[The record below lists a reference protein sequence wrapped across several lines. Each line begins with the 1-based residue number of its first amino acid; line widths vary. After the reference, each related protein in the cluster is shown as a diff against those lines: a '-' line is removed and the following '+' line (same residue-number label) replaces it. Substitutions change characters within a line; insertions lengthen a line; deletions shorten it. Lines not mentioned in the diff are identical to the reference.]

1 MGLKTVHLY
10 FFAFFLVIGMHFFMH
25 NNGGATLS
33 LPFNMVNW
41 MYVAIIISLGLWQ
54 ISKSQCIRIFP
65 LQIWLI
71 VGFLI
76 LCIPFLNADDTWK
89 LQALPRFIAIASML
103 VLFFSL
109 SQFQYSRQ
117 QRDWILYLILFGVGV
132 EIVYGLV
139 QFFFLKEGNWFGYNY
154 IKNRPYGIF
163 QKDSVFSSFI
173 AVGMTLAIYLLQSLS
188 VMKKDYWR
196 FAICLFVLCAGSFLL
211 IQIQSRA
218 GIYGV
223 VFSSV
228 ILLPILFLKQK
239 KSGCM
244 VLLAL
249 ALGISV
255 GIFCFHQ
262 ARTVGSYELTS
273 SYRMMYWQH
282 VLSMIPQAPWLGH
295 GYGGF
300 EYSFLHDFYAPQRVH
315 PGMTYMEENLDHPH
329 NELLFWLFEGGI
341 VAVIGLLVMG
351 LGYLRTLWQIPG
363 WTRRLSLLALI
374 LPILFHCMVEYPFYH
389 SVVHFVIFIVFLW
402 YAAEEFGH
410 ERQIELTH
418 FFALKC
424 IALLIPLIVI
434 PFMVTGLQELKIL
447 TDYEQSKDKNI
458 MMLEKIINPLPQ
470 FMLYSYEI
478 KSFQLT
484 MAAATHDQSALLD
497 YVAWA
502 EQFLHD
508 TPRAIVYAQLVEAYR
523 SLDNKSQAQ
532 HWLDEGKRVFPTE
545 KYWAGLENTASKA
558 EAQKVH

>member
-25 NNGGATLS
+25 NSGGATLS

-41 MYVAIIISLGLWQ
+41 MFVAVMISLGVWQ
-54 ISKSQCIRIFP
+54 ISKSQVIRIMP
-65 LQIWLI
+65 LQVWLI

-76 LCIPFLNADDTWK
+76 LCIPFLNPDDTWK
-89 LQALPRFIAIASML
+89 LQVLPRFIAIVSML
-103 VLFFSL
+103 VLFFAL
-109 SQFQYSRQ
+109 SQFQYNRQ
-117 QRDWILYLILFGVGV
+117 QRDWILYLIILGVAV
-132 EIVYGLV
+132 EIIYGLV
-139 QFFFLKEGNWFGYNY
+139 QFFFLKEGNWPGYDY

-173 AVGMTLAIYLLQSLS
+173 AIGMTTTLYLMQSLIIT
-188 VMKKDYWR
+188 KKNYWR
-196 FAICLFVLCAGSFLL
+196 FAISLFVLCAGAFLL

-223 VFSSV
+223 ILSST

-239 KSGCM
+239 KSGCL

-249 ALGISV
+249 VLGV
-255 GIFCFHQ
+255 CLGIFCFHQ
-262 ARTVGSYELTS
+262 ARAAGSYELTS

-282 VLSMIPQAPWLGH
+282 VLSMIPQSPWLGH
-295 GYGGF
+295 GYGSF
-300 EYSFLHDFYAPQRVH
+300 EYSFLHDFYALQHVH

-341 VAVIGLLVMG
+341 VAVIGLFVMAC
-351 LGYLRTLWQIPG
+351 GYFRTLVQIPG
-363 WTRRLSLLALI
+363 WINRLSLLALI

-402 YAAEEFGH
+402 YAAEELGH
-410 ERQIELTH
+410 EKLIAVSH

-424 IALLIPLIVI
+424 VALLIPLIVI

-447 TDYEQSKDKNI
+447 TDYEQAKDKNI
-458 MMLEKIINPLPQ
+458 MMLDQIVNPLPQ

-478 KSFQLT
+478 KSFQLS
-484 MAAATHDQSALLD
+484 MAVAMQDRTALLD
-497 YVAWA
+497 YVTWA

-508 TPRAIVYAQLVEAYR
+508 TPRAIVYAQLVSAYR
-523 SLDNKSQAQ
+523 SLNDQPMAL

-545 KYWAGLENTASKA
+545 KYWTELENTTSKA
-558 EAQKVH
+558 ETQKVH